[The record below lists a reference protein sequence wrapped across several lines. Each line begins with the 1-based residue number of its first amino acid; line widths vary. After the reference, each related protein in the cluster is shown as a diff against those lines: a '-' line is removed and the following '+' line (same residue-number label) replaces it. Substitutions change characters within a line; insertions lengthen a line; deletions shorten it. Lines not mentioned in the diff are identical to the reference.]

1 MRIRH
6 FIRFTIRYATKLIL
20 SMFRRLFLVFLPS
33 LTAQVSLANDAPW
46 NCHQNKDS
54 NEWVCVG
61 GKNPPNT
68 RHEATFPV
76 QPETVEA
83 SQPITPTPVEKTAP
97 VKPPSVEAPPVTP
110 RDDES
115 IQSVVPEEPVV
126 SAPVE
131 NKLPVKTEP
140 VQDKPPVVAEPEKPA
155 VLDNASSAGAP
166 CGDAAS
172 KQSPN
177 CKASGMDTKAQ
188 AKPEESGQFSL
199 GLLEPVFDHKQE
211 QIFSTLASQ
220 LKNDPWENCTL
231 QIGAKQ
237 YPATGKEV
245 RDASPLDVKSN
256 YSEIFDNEIGNYY
269 GKVEMS
275 RADQRA
281 HSESASYDSVSET
294 LDLHGDVY
302 YSEDE
307 LALHSDTATL
317 KLASDQAKLRDTLF
331 ISPSTPLRGRAN
343 VVYRDN
349 KFLSRYKDAAY
360 TSCRPGNNDW
370 AVHASEVKLN
380 KETGKGSA
388 KNAWVEFKG
397 VPVFYSPYLA
407 FPVDNRRLSGFLAPA
422 YHYTQNSGLNLSVP
436 YYWNIAPNYDA
447 TLNPRLYTD
456 RGVMLA
462 GKFRYLTEQS
472 KGAVSAEYMPND
484 SELDKARY
492 LGSLKDS
499 SQFTPT
505 ISSNLDLNYVSD
517 KNYFAELGN
526 ALSFPNFSFVR
537 SSADVNYVRE
547 GVSLISRVESY
558 QTIDTTL
565 TGAQRPYKRLPQINL
580 NLNHSF
586 DSLPL
591 PLDTVLESE
600 SVYFQ
605 HNALVDG
612 ERLNIKPSI
621 SFPLQTASTYVT
633 PKVSLQHTQYFLNNQ
648 QAGLPGDISR
658 TLPILSIDSGL
669 FLERE
674 LNIADKSMLHT
685 LEPRLFYL
693 YIPNK
698 DQSEIPLF
706 DSSLYDFWYS
716 SMFRENRFSG
726 TDRIQ
731 DANQVTVA
739 LTSRLV
745 DPVTGRERLKLN
757 LGEIFYFRNREV
769 TLNLPGSPVE
779 TSGYSPLVAELS
791 SELTEHFS
799 IDTGLQWDPE
809 LNDFVRGK
817 AVLHFIN
824 RPDEIVNVGYLY
836 RKNPLIPDRTN
847 DIIQSDMSFR
857 WPIYDNW
864 YAVGRW
870 QYSLLYNIT
879 QESFFGL
886 EKENCCWR
894 FRVIG
899 RRYINSITNTNTI
912 SQTTSVNNSNLAV
925 DGTPQTGIFFQI
937 EFKGLTGVGEKLDD
951 FFEQSIYGYQ
961 KPTN

>member
-20 SMFRRLFLVFLPS
+20 SMLRGLFPVFLYL
-33 LTAQVSLANDAPW
+33 LTAQVSLANDATW
-46 NCHQNKDS
+46 NCHQNEGSK
-54 NEWVCVG
+54 EWVCLG
-61 GKNPPNT
+61 DKNPVQADSAAISPI
-68 RHEATFPV
+68 RQPSPEPV
-76 QPETVEA
+76 DR
-83 SQPITPTPVEKTAP
+83 TPPRQGEFIQEPP
-97 VKPPSVEAPPVTP
+97 VKPVQAESIPASVPKQPPVT
-110 RDDES
+110 ES
-115 IQSVVPEEPVV
+115 AVSKPAASIVPANPP
-126 SAPVE
+126 AAVE
-131 NKLPVKTEP
+131 
-140 VQDKPPVVAEPEKPA
+140 DKPPVIAEPEKTA
-155 VLDNASSAGAP
+155 AIDKSKTSDASCASSV
-166 CGDAAS
+166 D
-172 KQSPN
+172 KDHPN
-177 CKASGMDTKAQ
+177 CKPSVTSAQ
-188 AKPEESGQFSL
+188 AKAQPVESDQFNL
-199 GLLEPVFDHKQE
+199 GLLDPAFDHKQE
-211 QIFSTLASQ
+211 QIFRKLTSQ

-231 QIGAKQ
+231 QIGTRQ
-237 YPATGKEV
+237 YPATGKALRES
-245 RDASPLDVKSN
+245 SPLDVKSN
-256 YSEIFDNEIGNYY
+256 YSEIFDNEIGTYY
-269 GKVEMS
+269 GKVELN
-275 RADQRA
+275 RADQHA
-281 HSESASYDSVSET
+281 LSEAASYDSVSET

-317 KLASDQAKLRDTLF
+317 KLASDEAKLRDTLF
-331 ISPSTPLRGRAN
+331 IAPSTPLRGRAN

-349 KFLSRYKDAAY
+349 KFLSRYKDVAY
-360 TSCRPGNNDW
+360 TSCRPGNHDW
-370 AVHASEVKLN
+370 AVHASELKLN
-380 KETGKGSA
+380 KDTGKGAA

-407 FPVDNRRLSGFLAPA
+407 FPVDNRRMSGFLAPA

-462 GKFRYLTEQS
+462 GKFRYLTEMS
-472 KGAVSAEYMPND
+472 KGTVGAEYMPND

-492 LGSLKDS
+492 LGSLKNTTV
-499 SQFTPT
+499 FTPT

-537 SSADVNYVRE
+537 SAADVNYIRE
-547 GVSLISRVESY
+547 GIALTGRVESY

-565 TGAQRPYKRLPQINL
+565 TGAQRPYKRLPQVNL

-586 DSLPL
+586 DSLPI
-591 PLDTVLESE
+591 DAALESE

-605 HNALVDG
+605 HNDLVDG
-612 ERLNIKPSI
+612 ERLNIKPSV
-621 SFPLQTASTYVT
+621 SFPLQTASTYLT
-633 PKVSLQHTQYFLNNQ
+633 PKASLQHTQYFLNNQ

-669 FLERE
+669 FLERD
-674 LNIADKSMLHT
+674 LNIAGKSMLHT

-698 DQSEIPLF
+698 DQSQIPLF

-731 DANQVTVA
+731 DANQITTA

-745 DPVTGRERLKLN
+745 DPVTGRERLKLSV
-757 LGEIFYFRNREV
+757 GEIFYFRNREV

-779 TSGYSPLVAELS
+779 TSAYSPLVAELS

-809 LNDFVRGK
+809 LSEFVRGK
-817 AVLHFIN
+817 AVLHYIN
-824 RPDEIVNVGYLY
+824 QPDQIINIGYLY

-912 SQTTSVNNSNLAV
+912 SQTPNVNNSNLAV

-937 EFKGLTGVGEKLDD
+937 EFKGLTGIGEKLDD
-951 FFEQSIYGYQ
+951 FFEQSIYGYR
-961 KPTN
+961 KPTE